1 MQKVGIIIQARMGS
15 RRLPGKSLKPLGEL
29 LLIDWVIRVS
39 KSVKGVDF
47 VILATSQDDNCDEL
61 CNHLFDSGI
70 EILRGSEKNVLDR
83 YKSAIEKYKL
93 DIAIRITG
101 DDPCHDPK
109 LVEKGLTELKKNN
122 YDYLISSSKEMP
134 LIDGLIFEI
143 FTSDIFFK
151 MYSEYKNNYETR
163 EHVTAPLRD
172 YIMECKRG
180 YIQKDFINPTYKY
193 SEEKIC
199 VDTLQDINLLN
210 ECWILRKEDGIY
222 YPDTLRIIK
231 NIRKKSKI
239 IS

>member
-1 MQKVGIIIQARMGS
+1 MGS
-15 RRLPGKSLKPLGEL
+15 KRLPGKSLLPLGEL

-61 CNHLFDSGI
+61 CNHVFDSGI
-70 EILRGSEKNVLDR
+70 EILRGSENNVLQR
-83 YKSAIEKYKL
+83 YKHAIEKYKL

-101 DDPCHDPK
+101 DDPCHDPI
-109 LVEKGLTELKKNN
+109 LIEEGLKELKNNN
-122 YDYLISSSKEMP
+122 YDYLISSSKELP

-143 FTSDIFFK
+143 FTRDIFFK
-151 MYSEYKNNYETR
+151 MYSAYKNNYETR

-172 YIMECKRG
+172 YIMDCKRG
-180 YIQKDFINPTYKY
+180 YIHKDFINPKY
-193 SEEKIC
+193 QDSEEKIC

-210 ECWILRKEDGIY
+210 KCWSLRNEDGIY
-222 YPDTLRIIK
+222 YPDTLKIIE
-231 NIRKKSKI
+231 NIRKKSKK